1 MYSIEFSISLSSST
15 TFGIQSA
22 GEAYESS
29 GALFTQGCK
38 INESQGC
45 STARQDPFQISWDP
59 YTLQNCMVLS
69 ALAPNPVLQSL
80 GGANP
85 IERSVEIAGRFAI
98 NTTNPGF
105 QSLASNVTRTIQ
117 VWLEEDSIM
126 VGHQPWYLYIVENVN
141 QTPAVPI

>member
-1 MYSIEFSISLSSST
+1 MDSSELSMSSSSST

-45 STARQDPFQISWDP
+45 STACQDPFQI
-59 YTLQNCMVLS
+59 TLGSTHVAELHGTVE
-69 ALAPNPVLQSL
+69 LAPNPVLQSS

-85 IERSVEIAGRFAI
+85 SERSVEIAGRFAI

-105 QSLASNVTRTIQ
+105 QSLASNVIRTIQ
-117 VWLEEDSIM
+117 GWFRGGFGYGRAPAM
-126 VGHQPWYLYIVENVN
+126 VSLYS
-141 QTPAVPI
+141 

>member
-1 MYSIEFSISLSSST
+1 MIYHSLRFFFCRHVSIFSLVLGRLSSAFNMYSIEFSISPSSRT

-45 STARQDPFQISWDP
+45 STACQDLFQISWDP

-69 ALAPNPVLQSL
+69 ALAPNPVPQSL
-80 GGANP
+80 GGANLS
-85 IERSVEIAGRFAI
+85 ERSLEIAGRFAI

-105 QSLASNVTRTIQ
+105 QNLASNVIRT
-117 VWLEEDSIM
+117 
-126 VGHQPWYLYIVENVN
+126 
-141 QTPAVPI
+141 T